1 MLRGKSPPFFQKSC
15 FRVETKV
22 QNNDRKYPRT
32 TITAD
37 NDTIIVCTLAKAKY
51 YNGNPDLIWNSPVDR
66 VLTMYD
72 FETFSNDYES
82 AYIELNN
89 KTEK

>member
-1 MLRGKSPPFFQKSC
+1 
-15 FRVETKV
+15 
-22 QNNDRKYPRT
+22 
-32 TITAD
+32 
-37 NDTIIVCTLAKAKY
+37 LAKAKY
-51 YNGNPDLIWNSPVDR
+51 YNGNPDLIWNSPVDK